1 MMTDYPTQ
9 DRSFTL
15 TRILAAS
22 RHAVFTAWT
31 DPEHLAWF
39 YNPDMPTP
47 ATAIEVDLRVG
58 GTWKQQMIVDE
69 DLSYPTGGVYLEIVP
84 DERLVFRWGAA
95 GGWPELDGEN
105 ELTAPVVTVQLNDLG
120 TETELVLTVQFSE
133 HLDIE
138 EVQKLML
145 GGTQEGWGAT
155 IDRVKDSTAMTT
167 GTNGRMAGPQIYVF
181 FPGTAR
187 EALNFY
193 ADVFGGEL
201 SLHTYENFGRSDGPP
216 EAVAHGV
223 LNGVVALAGSDAA
236 EGQTTVRLE
245 GMMLSLLGTAEPA
258 VLHEWFDKLSVGG
271 SVLDPLS
278 PKPWGA
284 FDGQVIDRHGLH
296 WLVGY
301 EPAA

>member
-1 MMTDYPTQ
+1 MMTNYPPQ

-22 RHAVFTAWT
+22 RQSVFRAWT
-31 DPEHLAWF
+31 DPDHLVWF

-47 ATAIEVDLRVG
+47 TTPIEVDLRVG
-58 GTWKQQMIVDE
+58 GTWKQQMIVSA
-69 DLSYPTGGVYLEIVP
+69 DLSYPTGGIYLEIVP
-84 DERLVFRWGAA
+84 DERLVFRWGAV

-105 ELTAPVVTVQLNDLG
+105 ELNAPVVTVQLNELG
-120 TETELVLTVQFSE
+120 PDTELVLTVQFSE
-133 HLDIE
+133 HLEIE
-138 EVQKLML
+138 EVQNLIL

-155 IDRVKDSTAMTT
+155 IDRVKDSTAMMPKTH
-167 GTNGRMAGPQIYVF
+167 GRMEGPQIYVY

-201 SLHTYENFGRSDGPP
+201 SLHTYEDFGRSDGPP
-216 EAVAHGV
+216 DAVAHGV
-223 LNGVVALAGSDAA
+223 LSGVVALAGSDAA

-245 GMMLSLLGTAEPA
+245 GIMLSLLGTAEPA
-258 VLHEWFDKLSVGG
+258 ILHKWFDKLSVDG

-284 FDGQVIDRHGLH
+284 TDGQVVDRHGLH
-296 WLVGY
+296 WLFGY